1 VANSSIGPH
10 TRGPAISVNG
20 RPVADKAR
28 RNPEAREEVGRGVN
42 GRGHDLG
49 SVLVQRSVHLA
60 APGIDPGRNRRG
72 VAAGLPIRSPRE
84 RVERRDADEWLSL
97 REREPLH
104 RRDAD
109 AQPGK
114 RSGAGGDRVEV
125 DLRELGKRLNAGSV
139 SFASPDRLRAHLG
152 VEPGSVT
159 PLAAWNDREGLVT
172 VVIDAALMASPSEKV
187 HVHPLTNDRT
197 TSLRADD
204 LVRFLAS
211 IRHDPMTLTF

>member
-1 VANSSIGPH
+1 VA
-10 TRGPAISVNG
+10 RGPTPGSRLAGGKGGNSAGDGRHRRIRHASPRRDDEISVNG

-60 APGIDPGRNRRG
+60 APGIDPRRNRRG

-84 RVERRDADEWLSL
+84 RVERRDADEWLAL

-125 DLRELGKRLNAGSV
+125 DLRELEAVSIEEYHQLRGQPLGLRTCRVAGLHV
-139 SFASPDRLRAHLG
+139 NDLRSAHQRG
-152 VEPGSVT
+152 ATRPRRRVERQ
-159 PLAAWNDREGLVT
+159 DHHEG
-172 VVIDAALMASPSEKV
+172 
-187 HVHPLTNDRT
+187 
-197 TSLRADD
+197 
-204 LVRFLAS
+204 
-211 IRHDPMTLTF
+211 